1 MSSVSSKLAPVFPS
15 NLIKSKLTSFLSKSA
30 TYKTA
35 LTAISAN
42 FLLHFETIFDPNEI
56 IAA

>member
-15 NLIKSKLTSFLSKSA
+15 NFIKSKLTSFLSKSA

-35 LTAISAN
+35 YTAIVAN
-42 FLLHFETIFDPNEI
+42 FLLHFDTIFEPKDI